1 MTLPYKPDE
10 RVYRA
15 MAPVQAVTDAEY
27 KARGYASTFD
37 PYLLFED
44 EDGPVYEQIERRA
57 FDGADMS
64 DVIFQYDHM
73 GRVYAR
79 TSNGSLLLSV
89 DDHGLLTEAD
99 LGLTSSSRS
108 MWEDIN
114 AKLIT
119 RMSFCFTIADGYFD
133 RATATSKITRIK
145 KVFDVSAVSIPANPG
160 TDIEARC
167 AYDGSIMRA
176 RAERRGK
183 IRRLKSIL
191 TIYDL
196 MGGTQH
202 A

>member
-1 MTLPYKPDE
+1 MPYKPKE
-10 RVYRA
+10 RIYRSMEL
-15 MAPVQAVTDAEY
+15 MAPVKEVQY
-27 KARGYASTFD
+27 YARGYASTFEK
-37 PYLLFED
+37 YLLFQD
-44 EDGPVYEQIERRA
+44 IDGPVYEQIDRHA
-57 FDGADMS
+57 FDRADMS

-99 LGLTSSSRS
+99 LGLTPSSRDI
-108 MWEDIN
+108 WEDIN

-119 RMSFCFTIADGYFD
+119 RMSFCFTVADGHFD
-133 RATATSKITRIK
+133 PSTNTSFIYAID

-167 AYDGSIMRA
+167 AYDGAIMRA

-183 IRRLKSIL
+183 IRRLKSII
-191 TIYDL
+191 TINDL
-196 MGGTQH
+196 LGGKQH

>member
-1 MTLPYKPDE
+1 MPYKPME
-10 RVYRA
+10 RVYRS
-15 MAPVQAVTDAEY
+15 MDPVQAVSGAEY

-37 PYLLFED
+37 RYLLFED
-44 EDGPVYEQIERRA
+44 QDGPVYEQIDRHA
-57 FDGADMS
+57 FDHADMS
-64 DVIFQYDHM
+64 DVIFQFDHM

-79 TSNGSLLLSV
+79 TSNGSLSLSV
-89 DDHGLLTEAD
+89 DDHGLLTEEY

-114 AKLIT
+114 AELIT
-119 RMSFCFTIADGYFD
+119 RMSFCFLVADGHFD
-133 RATATSKITRIK
+133 RGTSTSVITRIS

-167 AYDGSIMRA
+167 AYDGAILRA

-191 TIYDL
+191 TINDL
-196 MGGTQH
+196 MGGKQH

>member
-27 KARGYASTFD
+27 RARGYASTFD
-37 PYLLFED
+37 RYMLLMD
-44 EDGPVYEQIERRA
+44 EGGPVYEQIDRHA

-89 DDHGLLTEAD
+89 DDHGLLTEEY

-108 MWEDIN
+108 IW
-114 AKLIT
+114 
-119 RMSFCFTIADGYFD
+119 
-133 RATATSKITRIK
+133 
-145 KVFDVSAVSIPANPG
+145 
-160 TDIEARC
+160 
-167 AYDGSIMRA
+167 
-176 RAERRGK
+176 
-183 IRRLKSIL
+183 
-191 TIYDL
+191 
-196 MGGTQH
+196 
-202 A
+202 